1 MPRRSFQARLLFLM
15 VCALVLFEA
24 ATLIA
29 VHVAGQRNLRQSLT
43 DELRVGARV
52 LGRILAARG
61 RQLTDA
67 ARVGAADFA
76 FREAIAS
83 GDRPTITSAL
93 TNLGARVDSHAV
105 FLISLDGAV
114 DADTLGGQF
123 VGRPFPVASLVI
135 SPGSPAENSALVTL
149 DNRPFQLVV
158 VPVLA
163 PQPIAWVCIGFPI
176 DEDVLEDVRR
186 LTALELSLWAAN
198 PAAAPVLVSTLPRE
212 EQLALLEQIRDKTVT
227 PETLQLGSDTYQ
239 TMLQPIETGDGS
251 SINVLLQRSLEE
263 ARRPLRRLELQIFV
277 LSSAA
282 LLLAILAAIFFA
294 RGVTSP
300 LSRLAEAAQRIG
312 SGDYSTPVAVAQD
325 DEMGQ
330 LAAAFNRMG
339 TEISAREEQ
348 IRYQGGHD
356 SLTGLPNRTL
366 FLDHL
371 ALSIANAKRR
381 GTLVGMVMMDLDR
394 FKEIN
399 DTLGHSLGDDL
410 LVEIGRRLRQTIRES
425 DTVARLGGDEFAVR
439 FESAAAPSAVEV
451 AQRIGRALE
460 MPFTLGGVSIDVE
473 ASMGIALYPLHAD
486 DAGTLMK
493 HADIAMYQAKRSHGT
508 YALYEPGRDEH
519 SLRRLAILSELRQ
532 AVASDALELHFQPK
546 IDLATERAIHAE
558 ALVRWR
564 HPVYGL
570 MPPDEFVPLAEQ
582 SGNIGIITKWVLK
595 RAIEDC
601 AGWNRAGLDLGVAVN
616 LSALDLYD
624 ADLPT
629 LVSGLLHDQ
638 GLDPSKLVLE
648 ITESA
653 VMKDATYALKT
664 LRDVKT
670 RGITLAIDDFGTG
683 YSSLAHLKRL
693 PLDEL
698 KIDKSF
704 VMNLSEEATDDGVIV
719 RSTIDLGHNMELKV
733 VAEGVESAEGYAI
746 LKRFG
751 CDMAQGYFISR
762 PLPSPQLLTW
772 MKESPWGLR
781 GAAASAPEGSLRRE

>member
-1 MPRRSFQARLLFLM
+1 MRRRSFQARLLSLM

-29 VHVAGQRNLRQSLT
+29 VHVAGQRNLRQGLA
-43 DELRVGARV
+43 DELRVGGRV
-52 LGRILAARG
+52 LSRILAARG

-83 GDRPTITSAL
+83 GDGPTITSAL
-93 TNLGARVDSHAV
+93 TNLGARVDGHSV
-105 FLISLDGAV
+105 FLISLDGTV
-114 DADTLGGQF
+114 NADTVGGPF
-123 VGRPFPVASLVI
+123 VGRPFPVLSLVTNP
-135 SPGSPAENSALVTL
+135 SSPAETSAIVTL
-149 DNRPFQLVV
+149 DHRPFQLVV

-163 PQPIAWVCIGFPI
+163 PQPIAFVCIGFPI
-176 DEDVLEDVRR
+176 DEAVLADVRR
-186 LTALELSLWAAN
+186 LTALEFSLWAADRS
-198 PAAAPVLVSTLPRE
+198 AEPVLVSTLSRGK
-212 EQLALLEQIRDKTVT
+212 QITLLEQIRKNKTAT
-227 PETLQLGSDTYQ
+227 PETLELGSDTYQ
-239 TMLQPIETGDGS
+239 TMLQPIDTGDGS

-263 ARRPLRRLELQIFV
+263 ARRPLQRLELQIFV

-282 LLLAILAAIFFA
+282 LLLAIVAAIFFA
-294 RGVTSP
+294 RGVTRP
-300 LSRLAEAAQRIG
+300 LSRLAEAARRLG
-312 SGDYSTPVAVAQD
+312 SGDYSTPVAVARD
-325 DEMGQ
+325 DEMSQ

-356 SLTGLPNRTL
+356 SLTGLPNRRL
-366 FLDHL
+366 FLEHL
-371 ALSIANAKRR
+371 ALSIARAKRR
-381 GTLVGMVMMDLDR
+381 GTLIGMVMMDLDR

-425 DTVARLGGDEFAVR
+425 DTVARLGGDEFAVM

-460 MPFTLGGVSIDVE
+460 TPFALGGVSIDVE
-473 ASMGIALYPLHAD
+473 ASMGIALYPLHAE

-493 HADIAMYQAKRSHGT
+493 HADIAMYQAKRSHST

-519 SLRRLAILSELRQ
+519 SLRRLSILSELRQ
-532 AVASDALELHFQPK
+532 AVASGALELHFQPK
-546 IDLATERAIHAE
+546 IAVDTERAIHAE

-564 HPVYGL
+564 HPVYGM
-570 MPPDEFVPLAEQ
+570 MPPDEFIPLAEQ

-595 RAIEDC
+595 RAIADC
-601 AGWNRAGLDLGVAVN
+601 AEWNRTGFDLGVAVN

-629 LVSGLLHDQ
+629 FLSGLLHDE

-653 VMKDATYALKT
+653 IMKDAAYALKT

-698 KIDKSF
+698 KIDKAF

-719 RSTIDLGHNMELKV
+719 RSTIDLGHNMGLKV

-762 PLPSPQLLTW
+762 PLPSPQLLAW
-772 MKESPWGLR
+772 MKESRWGLPEASSASEGMLR
-781 GAAASAPEGSLRRE
+781 G

>member
-1 MPRRSFQARLLFLM
+1 M
-15 VCALVLFEA
+15 VWALVLLQA
-24 ATLIA
+24 ATLFA
-29 VHVAGQRNLRQSLT
+29 VHVAGQRNLRQTLT

-52 LGRILAARG
+52 LNRIIAARG
-61 RQLTDA
+61 HQLTDT
-67 ARVGAADFA
+67 ARVLAADFA
-76 FREAIAS
+76 FREAMAS

-93 TNLGARVDSHAV
+93 TNLGARVDGHAV
-105 FLISLDGAV
+105 FLISLDGSV
-114 DADTLGGQF
+114 DADTLGGHF
-123 VGRPFPVASLVI
+123 VGRPFPVPSLVTRA
-135 SPGSPAENSALVTL
+135 GSQAEASAIVTL
-149 DNRPFQLVV
+149 NNRPFQFVV

-163 PQPIAWVCIGFPI
+163 PQPIAWVCIGFMI
-176 DEDVLEDVRR
+176 DEAVLEDVRR
-186 LTALELSLWAAN
+186 LTALELSLWAPN
-198 PAAAPVLVSTLPRE
+198 PAAQPLLISTLPQE
-212 EQLALLEQIRDKTVT
+212 KQLALLERIRDKTAT
-227 PETLQLGSDTYQ
+227 AETLQLGSDTYQ
-239 TMLQPIETGDGS
+239 TMLQPIETGDDS
-251 SINVLLQRSLEE
+251 AINVLLQRSLEE
-263 ARRPLRRLELQIFV
+263 AQGPLRKLKMQIFA

-282 LLLAILAAIFFA
+282 LLMAIVAAIFFA

-300 LSRLAEAAQRIG
+300 LRRLAEAAERIG
-312 SGDYSTPVAVAQD
+312 SGDYSTPVEISQD

-330 LAAAFNRMG
+330 LATAFNRMG
-339 TEISAREEQ
+339 TEIGGREEQ
-348 IRYQGGHD
+348 IRFQGSHD

-371 ALSIANAKRR
+371 ALWIASAKRR

-425 DTVARLGGDEFAVR
+425 DTVARLGGDEFAVM

-460 MPFTLGGVSIDVE
+460 TPFALGGVSIDVK
-473 ASMGIALYPLHAD
+473 ASMGIALYPLHAE

-493 HADIAMYQAKRSHGT
+493 RADVAMYQAKESHGA

-532 AVASDALELHFQPK
+532 AVASDALELHYQPK
-546 IDLATERAIHAE
+546 IDIATERAIHAE

-564 HPVYGL
+564 HPVHG
-570 MPPDEFVPLAEQ
+570 MMFPDEFILLAEQ
-582 SGNIGIITKWVLK
+582 SGNIGIITKWVLR

-601 AGWNRAGLDLGVAVN
+601 AAWNRAGFDLAVAVN

-624 ADLPT
+624 AELPT
-629 LVSGLLHDQ
+629 LISGLLHDQ
-638 GLDPSKLVLE
+638 GLDPSRLVLE

-653 VMKDATYALKT
+653 VMKDAAYALKT

-670 RGITLAIDDFGTG
+670 RGITLAIDDYGTG
-683 YSSLAHLKRL
+683 YSSLAHLRRL

-704 VMNLSEEATDDGVIV
+704 VVNLSERATEDGVIV
-719 RSTIDLGHNMELKV
+719 RSTIDLGHNMGLKV
-733 VAEGVESAEGYAI
+733 VAEGVESSEGYAI

-762 PLPSPQLLTW
+762 PLPSPQFLAW
-772 MKESPWGLR
+772 MNESEWGLR
-781 GAAASAPEGSLRRE
+781 SGVSSGT

>member
-1 MPRRSFQARLLFLM
+1 MRRRSFQTRLLSLM
-15 VCALVLFEA
+15 VLALVLLQA
-24 ATLIA
+24 ATLFA
-29 VHVAGQRNLRQSLT
+29 VHVAGQRNLRLT
-43 DELRVGARV
+43 LATELQVGARV
-52 LGRILAARG
+52 LGRILSERG
-61 RQLTDA
+61 HRLTDS
-67 ARVGAADFA
+67 ARVLVADFA
-76 FREAIAS
+76 FREAVAS
-83 GDRPTITSAL
+83 ADRPTITSAL
-93 TNLGARVDSHAV
+93 TNLGGRVDGHAV

-114 DADTLGGQF
+114 DADTLGGHF
-123 VGRPFPVASLVI
+123 VGRPFPVPALI
-135 SPGSPAENSALVTL
+135 ARTGSPVESSAIVTF
-149 DNRPFQLVV
+149 DDRPFQFVV

-163 PQPIAWVCIGFPI
+163 PQPIALVCIGFTI
-176 DEDVLEDVRR
+176 DEAVLEDVRR
-186 LTALELSLWAAN
+186 LTALELSLWATN
-198 PAAAPVLVSTLPRE
+198 AAAPPLLVSTLPQE
-212 EQLALLEQIRDKTVT
+212 KQLALLDRIRDKVAM
-227 PETLQLGSDTYQ
+227 PGDLQLGSDTYQ
-239 TMLQPIETGDGS
+239 TLLQPIETGDGS
-251 SINVLLQRSLEE
+251 AINVLLQRSLEE
-263 ARRPLRRLELQIFV
+263 ARGPLRGLELQIFA

-282 LLLAILAAIFFA
+282 LLMAIVAAIFFA

-300 LSRLAEAAQRIG
+300 LGRLAEAARRIG
-312 SGDYSTPVAVAQD
+312 SGDYSTPVEMASD
-325 DEMGQ
+325 DDMGQ
-330 LAAAFNRMG
+330 LATAFNRMG

-348 IRYQGGHD
+348 IRFQGSHD

-371 ALSIANAKRR
+371 ALWIASAKRR
-381 GTLVGMVMMDLDR
+381 ETLVGMVMMDLDR

-425 DTVARLGGDEFAVR
+425 DTVARLGGDEFAVM

-460 MPFTLGGVSIDVE
+460 TPFTLGGVSIDVK
-473 ASMGIALYPLHAD
+473 ASMGIALYPLHAE

-493 HADIAMYQAKRSHGT
+493 RADVAMYQAKRSHDA

-532 AVASDALELHFQPK
+532 AVASDALELHYQPK
-546 IDLATERAIHAE
+546 IDLASGRAVHAE

-564 HPVYGL
+564 HPVHGVML
-570 MPPDEFVPLAEQ
+570 PDEFIQLAEQ

-595 RAIEDC
+595 KAIETC
-601 AGWNRAGLDLGVAVN
+601 AAWNAGGFELAVAVN

-624 ADLPT
+624 AELPT
-629 LVSGLLHDQ
+629 LISGLLHDK

-653 VMKDATYALKT
+653 VMKDAAYALKT
-664 LRDVKT
+664 LRDVKA

-704 VMNLSEEATDDGVIV
+704 VVNLNEGANEDSVIV
-719 RSTIDLGHNMELKV
+719 RSTVDLGHNMGLRV
-733 VAEGVESAEGYAI
+733 VAEGVESAEGCAI

-762 PLPSPQLLTW
+762 PLPSPQFLVW
-772 MKESPWGLR
+772 MKESPWGV
-781 GAAASAPEGSLRRE
+781 GSGASARS

>member
-1 MPRRSFQARLLFLM
+1 VLRRSFQARLLALM
-15 VCALVLFEA
+15 VCALVFFQA

-29 VHVAGQRNLRQSLT
+29 VHLTGQRNLRQRVA
-43 DELRVGARV
+43 DELGVGGRV

-83 GDRPTITSAL
+83 GDGPTITSAL
-93 TNLGARVDSHAV
+93 TNLGARVDSRAA
-105 FLISLDGAV
+105 FLVSLDGTV
-114 DADTLGGQF
+114 DADTLGGDH
-123 VGRPFPVASLVI
+123 VGRPFAVPSLV
-135 SPGSPAENSALVTL
+135 SASGGGEETSAIVTL
-149 DNRPFQLVV
+149 DGRPFQLVA

-176 DEDVLEDVRR
+176 DAAVLEDVRR
-186 LTALELSLWAAN
+186 LTALHLSLWAAGG
-198 PAAAPVLVSTLPRE
+198 AAPTPAMISTLAPAEQQALRE
-212 EQLALLEQIRDKTVT
+212 RVRAGGGA
-227 PETLQLGSDTYQ
+227 PETLALGAETYQ
-239 TMLQPIETGDGS
+239 TLAQPLPTGDGS
-251 SINVLLQRSLEE
+251 AIHVILLRSLEE
-263 ARRPLRRLELQIFV
+263 ARQPLRRLELQIFAV
-277 LSSAA
+277 SSAVVA
-282 LLLAILAAIFFA
+282 LAIVAAIFFA
-294 RGVTSP
+294 RGVTRP
-300 LSRLAEAAQRIG
+300 LRRLAEAARRIG
-312 SGDYSTPVAVAQD
+312 SGDYSTPVAVTQD

-371 ALSIANAKRR
+371 ALGIANAKRR
-381 GTLVGMVMMDLDR
+381 GMLVGMLMMDLDR

-410 LVEIGRRLRQTIRES
+410 LAEIGRRVRQTIREG
-425 DTVARLGGDEFAVR
+425 DTVARLGGDEFAVM
-439 FESAAAPSAVEV
+439 FESAAAPTALEV

-460 MPFTLGGVSIDVE
+460 TPFALGGVSIDVE
-473 ASMGIALYPLHAD
+473 ASMGIALYPLHAE

-493 HADIAMYQAKRSHGT
+493 YADVAMYQAKRNHTT

-519 SLRRLAILSELRQ
+519 SLRRLTILSELRQ
-532 AVASDALELHFQPK
+532 AVAGDALELFFQPK
-546 IDLATERAIHAE
+546 IDVAGKRAVHAE

-564 HPVYGL
+564 HPTYGM

-582 SGNIGIITKWVLK
+582 SGNIGIISRWVLK
-595 RAIEDC
+595 KAIAEC
-601 AGWNRAGLDLGVAVN
+601 AGWNRDGLALGVAVN

-629 LVSGLLHDQ
+629 FVSGLLHDH
-638 GLDPSKLVLE
+638 GLDASMLVLE
-648 ITESA
+648 LTESA
-653 VMKDATYALKT
+653 IMKDAAYALKT
-664 LRDVKT
+664 LRDLKA
-670 RGITLAIDDFGTG
+670 RGIVLAIDDFGTG

-698 KIDKSF
+698 KIDKAF
-704 VMNLSEEATDDGVIV
+704 VISLTEEADDSVIV
-719 RSTIDLGHNMELKV
+719 RSTIDLGHNMGLKV
-733 VAEGVESAEGYAI
+733 VAEGVENLEAFGVLE
-746 LKRFG
+746 RFG

-762 PLPSPQLLTW
+762 PLPAGELRRWLKS
-772 MKESPWGLR
+772 SPW
-781 GAAASAPEGSLRRE
+781 AAA

>member
-1 MPRRSFQARLLFLM
+1 MRRRSFQARLLALM
-15 VCALVLFEA
+15 VCALVVFEA
-24 ATLIA
+24 ATLVA
-29 VHVAGQRNLRQSLT
+29 VHLAGQRNLRQGVA

-52 LGRILAARG
+52 LGRILDARG
-61 RQLTDA
+61 RQLSDA

-93 TNLGARVDSHAV
+93 TNLGARVDSHGV
-105 FLISLDGAV
+105 FLVSLDGTV
-114 DADTLGGQF
+114 DADTLGGRF
-123 VGRPFPVASLVI
+123 VGRPFVVPSLVAR
-135 SPGSPAENSALVTL
+135 SSATAERSAIVTL
-149 DNRPFQLVV
+149 DGGPHQLVA

-163 PQPIAWVCIGFPI
+163 PQPIAWLCVAFPI
-176 DEDVLEDVRR
+176 DAAVLDEVRR
-186 LTALELSLWAAN
+186 LTVLELSLLTATSGAR
-198 PAAAPVLVSTLPRE
+198 PVLLSTLPRD
-212 EQLALLEQIRDKTVT
+212 EQRALLDQVDSRAAA
-227 PETLQLGSDTYQ
+227 ETLQLGPETYQ
-239 TMLQPIETGDGS
+239 TLALPLETGDGS
-251 SINVLLQRSLEE
+251 PITVLLQRSLEE
-263 ARRPLRRLELQIFV
+263 ARRPLRRLEAQIFA

-282 LLLAILAAIFFA
+282 LGLAILAAIFFA

-300 LSRLAEAAQRIG
+300 LSRLAEAAERIG
-312 SGDYSTPVAVAQD
+312 RGDYSTPVTVGQA

-348 IRYQGGHD
+348 IRHQGGHD
-356 SLTGLPNRTL
+356 SLTGLPNRRL
-366 FLDHL
+366 FLEHL
-371 ALSIANAKRR
+371 AVAIAAARR
-381 GTLVGMVMMDLDR
+381 HGTLVGMVMMDLDR

-399 DTLGHSLGDDL
+399 DTLGHDLGDDL

-425 DTVARLGGDEFAVR
+425 DTVARLGGDEFAVL
-439 FESAAAPSAVEV
+439 FESVAAPSAMEV

-460 MPFTLGGVSIDVE
+460 TPFALGGVSIDVE
-473 ASMGIALYPLHAD
+473 ASMGIALSPLHAE

-493 HADIAMYQAKRSHGT
+493 NADIAMYQAKRNHTT
-508 YALYEPGRDEH
+508 YAVYEPGRDEH
-519 SLRRLAILSELRQ
+519 SLRRLTLLSELRQ
-532 AVASDALELHFQPK
+532 AVASDALALHFQPK
-546 IDLATERAIHAE
+546 IDIATERVIRAE

-564 HPVYGL
+564 HPVYGV
-570 MPPDEFVPLAEQ
+570 MPPDEFIPLAEQ

-595 RAIEDC
+595 RAIAEC
-601 AGWNRAGLDLGVAVN
+601 AAWNAAGFDLGVAVN

-629 LVSGLLHDQ
+629 FLSGLLHDN
-638 GLDPSKLVLE
+638 GLDPGRLVLE

-653 VMKDATYALKT
+653 IMKDAAYALKT

-704 VMNLSEEATDDGVIV
+704 VMNLGEEGSDDGVIV
-719 RSTIDLGHNMELKV
+719 RSTIDLGHNMGLKV
-733 VAEGVESAEGYAI
+733 VAEGVESAAGYAI
-746 LKRFG
+746 LKGFG

-762 PLPSPQLLTW
+762 PVPSADLLAW
-772 MKESPWGLR
+772 MRDSRWGARL
-781 GAAASAPEGSLRRE
+781 AIAQ

>member
-1 MPRRSFQARLLFLM
+1 MIRRSFQARLLALM
-15 VCALVLFEA
+15 VCALVLVEA

-29 VHVAGQRNLRQSLT
+29 IHVAGQRNLRQNLT

-52 LGRILAARG
+52 LNRILGARG

-67 ARVGAADFA
+67 ARVAAADFA

-83 GDRPTITSAL
+83 ADPPTITSVL
-93 TNLGARVDSHAV
+93 SNLGARVDAQAV
-105 FLISLDGAV
+105 FLISLEGSV

-123 VGRPFPVASLVI
+123 VGRPFPVPSLVARA
-135 SPGSPAENSALVTL
+135 GSPAESSAIVTL

-163 PQPIAWVCIGFPI
+163 PQPIAWVCIGFAI
-176 DEDVLEDVRR
+176 DEALLEDVRR
-186 LTALELSLWAAN
+186 LTALELSLWASN
-198 PAAAPVLVSTLPRE
+198 PASPPLLISTLPQE
-212 EQLALLEQIRDKTVT
+212 KQLALLEGLRDGTAT
-227 PETLQLGSDTYQ
+227 AESLSLGSDTYQ
-239 TMLQPIETGDGS
+239 TILQPIETADGS
-251 SINVLLQRSLEE
+251 SIKVLLQRSLEE
-263 ARRPLRRLELQIFV
+263 ARRPLQRLELQIFA

-282 LLLAILAAIFFA
+282 LLLAIVAAMFFA

-300 LSRLAEAAQRIG
+300 LRRLAEAAQRIG
-312 SGDYSTPVAVAQD
+312 SGDYSTPVEIPED

-339 TEISAREEQ
+339 TEISGREEQ

-356 SLTGLPNRTL
+356 SLTGLPNRRL

-371 ALSIANAKRR
+371 ALWIASAKRR
-381 GTLVGMVMMDLDR
+381 DSLVGMVMMDLDR

-425 DTVARLGGDEFAVR
+425 DIVARLGGDEFAVM

-460 MPFTLGGVSIDVE
+460 TPFTLGGVSIDVG

-493 HADIAMYQAKRSHGT
+493 HADIAMYQAKRSHSS

-532 AVASDALELHFQPK
+532 AIASDALELHFQPK

-570 MPPDEFVPLAEQ
+570 MPPDEFIPLAEQ

-595 RAIEDC
+595 RAIEGC
-601 AGWNRAGLDLGVAVN
+601 AAWNRAGFDLGVAVN

-624 ADLPT
+624 AELPT

-653 VMKDATYALKT
+653 VMKDAAYALKT
-664 LRDVKT
+664 LRDVKA

-704 VMNLSEEATDDGVIV
+704 VVNLIEEATDDGVIV
-719 RSTIDLGHNMELKV
+719 RSTIDLGHNMDLKV
-733 VAEGVESAEGYAI
+733 VAEGVESAEGYAM

-751 CDMAQGYFISR
+751 CDMAQGYFISH

-781 GAAASAPEGSLRRE
+781 AGASSAR

>member
-1 MPRRSFQARLLFLM
+1 MLRRSFQARLLALM
-15 VCALVLFEA
+15 VCALVLVEA

-29 VHVAGQRNLRQSLT
+29 VHIAGQRNLRQGVA

-52 LGRILAARG
+52 LNRILEARG

-67 ARVGAADFA
+67 ARVLAADFA

-83 GDRPTITSAL
+83 ADGPTITSAL
-93 TNLGARVDSHAV
+93 TNLGARVDSPAV
-105 FLISLDGAV
+105 FLISLDGSV
-114 DADTLGGQF
+114 EADTLGGQF
-123 VGRPFPVASLVI
+123 VGRPFPVPSLVARA
-135 SPGSPAENSALVTL
+135 GSQAEASAIVTL
-149 DNRPFQLVV
+149 EGRPFQFVV

-163 PQPIAWVCIGFPI
+163 PQPIAWVCIGFRI
-176 DEDVLEDVRR
+176 DEAVLEDVRR
-186 LTALELSLWAAN
+186 LTALELSLWAAA
-198 PAAAPVLVSTLPRE
+198 PGAPPVLVSTLSQDKQLELR
-212 EQLALLEQIRDKTVT
+212 EQLREPAATD
-227 PETLQLGSDTYQ
+227 TLQLGPDLYQ
-239 TMLQPIETGDGS
+239 VLLQPIETADGS
-251 SINVLLQRSLEE
+251 SIQVLLQRSLEE

-277 LSSAA
+277 LSGAA
-282 LLLAILAAIFFA
+282 LLLAIVAAIFFA

-300 LSRLAEAAQRIG
+300 LRRLADAAQRIG
-312 SGDYSTPVAVAQD
+312 SGDYSTPVELPQD

-330 LAAAFNRMG
+330 LAVAFNRMG
-339 TEISAREEQ
+339 TEISGREEQ

-356 SLTGLPNRTL
+356 SLTGLPNRQL
-366 FLDHL
+366 FLEHL
-371 ALSIANAKRR
+371 ATWIASAKRR
-381 GTLVGMVMMDLDR
+381 ESLVGMVMMDLDR

-399 DTLGHSLGDDL
+399 DTLGHSLGDEL

-425 DTVARLGGDEFAVR
+425 DTVARLGGDEFAVM

-451 AQRIGRALE
+451 AQRIARALE
-460 MPFTLGGVSIDVE
+460 TPFALGGISIDVE
-473 ASMGIALYPLHAD
+473 ASMGIALYPLHAE

-493 HADIAMYQAKRSHGT
+493 HADIAMYQAKGSHST

-519 SLRRLAILSELRQ
+519 SLRRLTILSELRQ
-532 AVASDALELHFQPK
+532 AVASGALELHYQPK

-570 MPPDEFVPLAEQ
+570 MPPDEFIPLAEQ

-595 RAIEDC
+595 RAVEDC
-601 AGWNRAGLDLGVAVN
+601 AGWNRAGFDLGVAVN

-624 ADLPT
+624 AELPT
-629 LVSGLLHDQ
+629 LLSGLLHDQ

-653 VMKDATYALKT
+653 VMKDAAYALKT
-664 LRDVKT
+664 LRDVKA

-698 KIDKSF
+698 KIDKAF
-704 VMNLSEEATDDGVIV
+704 VMNLGDEASDDGVIV
-719 RSTIDLGHNMELKV
+719 RSTIDLGHNMGLKV
-733 VAEGVESAEGYAI
+733 VAEGVEGAEGYGI
-746 LKRFG
+746 LRRFG

-762 PLPSPQLLTW
+762 PLPSPRLAGW

-781 GAAASAPEGSLRRE
+781 GAASAAREGSLRGD

>member
-1 MPRRSFQARLLFLM
+1 MPRRSFQARLLTLI
-15 VCALVLFEA
+15 VCALVLVEA

-29 VHVAGQRNLRQSLT
+29 VHIAGQRNLRQSLA
-43 DELRVGARV
+43 DELRVGGRV
-52 LGRILAARG
+52 LDRILAARG
-61 RQLTDA
+61 RQFTDA

-93 TNLGARVDSHAV
+93 TNLGARVDSDAV
-105 FLISLDGAV
+105 FLISLDGTV
-114 DADTLGGQF
+114 DADTLGGRF
-123 VGRPFPVASLVI
+123 VGGPFHVPSLVGSPVAES
-135 SPGSPAENSALVTL
+135 SAIVTL
-149 DNRPFQLVV
+149 DDRPYQLVV
-158 VPVLA
+158 APVLA

-176 DEDVLEDVRR
+176 DGPVLEDVRR
-186 LTALELSLWAAN
+186 LTALELSLWAGS
-198 PAAAPVLVSTLPRE
+198 AAGTPFLVSTLPAA
-212 EQLALLEQIRDKTVT
+212 EQRALREQIADKKAT

-239 TMLQPIETGDGS
+239 TMLQPVETGDGS

-263 ARRPLRRLELQIFV
+263 ARGPLRRLELQIFV
-277 LSSAA
+277 LSGAA
-282 LLLAILAAIFFA
+282 LLLAIVAAIFFA

-300 LSRLAEAAQRIG
+300 LRRLAEAAQRIG
-312 SGDYSTPVAVAQD
+312 SGDYSTPVTIAQE

-330 LAAAFNRMG
+330 LAVAFNRMG

-356 SLTGLPNRTL
+356 SLTSLPNRTM

-371 ALSIANAKRR
+371 AVSIANAKRR

-425 DTVARLGGDEFAVR
+425 DIVARLGGDEFAVM

-460 MPFTLGGVSIDVE
+460 TPFALGGVSIDVE
-473 ASMGIALYPLHAD
+473 ASMGIALYPLHAE

-493 HADIAMYQAKRSHGT
+493 HADIAMYQAKGSHGT

-519 SLRRLAILSELRQ
+519 SLRRLTILSELRQ
-532 AVASDALELHFQPK
+532 AAAGDALELHFQPK
-546 IDLATERAIHAE
+546 IDMATERAIHAE

-564 HPVYGL
+564 HPVYGV
-570 MPPDEFVPLAEQ
+570 MPPDEFIPLAEQ

-595 RAIEDC
+595 RAIAEC
-601 AGWNRAGLDLGVAVN
+601 AGWNSAGFDLGVAVN

-629 LVSGLLHDQ
+629 FLSGLLHDH

-653 VMKDATYALKT
+653 IMKDAAYALKT

-698 KIDKSF
+698 KIDKAF

-719 RSTIDLGHNMELKV
+719 RSTIDLGHNMGLKV
-733 VAEGVESAEGYAI
+733 VAEGVESAEGYAV

-762 PLPSPQLLTW
+762 PLPSAQLVSW
-772 MKESPWGLR
+772 MRESKWGLAAVPAEAE
-781 GAAASAPEGSLRRE
+781 GALPHD

>member
-1 MPRRSFQARLLFLM
+1 MRPRRFQARLLSLM
-15 VCALVLFEA
+15 VWALVLFQG

-29 VHVAGQRNLRQSLT
+29 VHVAGQGNLRQTLT
-43 DELRVGARV
+43 DELRVGGRV
-52 LGRILAARG
+52 LNRILGARG
-61 RQLTDA
+61 RQLTDT
-67 ARVGAADFA
+67 ARALAADFA

-83 GDRPTITSAL
+83 ADRPTITSAL
-93 TNLGARVDSHAV
+93 VNLGARIDGHAA
-105 FLISLDGAV
+105 FLISLDGSV
-114 DADTLGGQF
+114 DADTLGGRF
-123 VGRPFPVASLVI
+123 VGRPFPVPSLVTRA
-135 SPGSPAENSALVTL
+135 GAQAQASAIVTL
-149 DNRPFQLVV
+149 GNRPFQFVV

-163 PQPIAWVCIGFPI
+163 PQPIAWVCIGFAI
-176 DEDVLEDVRR
+176 DEAILEDVRR
-186 LTALELSLWAAN
+186 LTALELSLWAQG
-198 PAAAPVLVSTLPRE
+198 PAARPLLISTLPRE
-212 EQLALLEQIRDKTVT
+212 KQLALLERIHDKIATA
-227 PETLQLGSDTYQ
+227 ETLRLGSDTYQ
-239 TMLQPIETGDGS
+239 TMLQPIETGDDS
-251 SINVLLQRSLEE
+251 VVNVLLQRSLEE
-263 ARRPLRRLELQIFV
+263 AQGPLRKLKLQIFA

-282 LLLAILAAIFFA
+282 LLMAIVAAIFFA

-300 LSRLAEAAQRIG
+300 LRRLAEAAQRIG
-312 SGDYSTPVAVAQD
+312 SGDYSTPVEIPQD

-330 LAAAFNRMG
+330 LATAFNRMG
-339 TEISAREEQ
+339 TEISGREEQ
-348 IRYQGGHD
+348 IRFQGSHD

-371 ALSIANAKRR
+371 ALWIASAKRR

-425 DTVARLGGDEFAVR
+425 DTVARLGGDEFAVM
-439 FESAAAPSAVEV
+439 FESAAAPSAVEL
-451 AQRIGRALE
+451 AQRIGRAIE
-460 MPFTLGGVSIDVE
+460 TPFTLGGVSIDVK
-473 ASMGIALYPLHAD
+473 ASMGIALYPLHAE

-493 HADIAMYQAKRSHGT
+493 RADVAMYQAKRSHGT

-532 AVASDALELHFQPK
+532 AVASDALELHYQPT
-546 IDLATERAIHAE
+546 IDTATERAIHAE

-564 HPVYGL
+564 HPVHGMML
-570 MPPDEFVPLAEQ
+570 PDEFILLAEQ
-582 SGNIGIITKWVLK
+582 SGNIGIITKWVLR

-601 AGWNRAGLDLGVAVN
+601 AGWNRAGFDLAVAVN

-624 ADLPT
+624 AELPT
-629 LVSGLLHDQ
+629 LISGLLHDQ

-653 VMKDATYALKT
+653 VMKDAAYALKT

-670 RGITLAIDDFGTG
+670 RGITLAIDDYGTG

-698 KIDKSF
+698 KIDRSF
-704 VMNLSEEATDDGVIV
+704 VVNLSEGATEDSVIV
-719 RSTIDLGHNMELKV
+719 RSTIDLGHNMGLKV
-733 VAEGVESAEGYAI
+733 VAEGVESSEAYAI

-751 CDMAQGYFISR
+751 CDMAQGYFISH
-762 PLPSPQLLTW
+762 PLPSPQFLAW
-772 MKESPWGLR
+772 MNESRWGLR
-781 GAAASAPEGSLRRE
+781 SGVPSST